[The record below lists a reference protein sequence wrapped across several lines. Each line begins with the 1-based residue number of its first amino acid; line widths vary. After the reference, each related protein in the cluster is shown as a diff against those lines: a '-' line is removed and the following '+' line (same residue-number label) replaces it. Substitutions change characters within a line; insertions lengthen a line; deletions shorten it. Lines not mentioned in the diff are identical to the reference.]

1 MLIMGVVPRRDQDNA
16 PVAELKEH
24 AMYVADPTTE
34 REILMQP
41 ETHTLWRQ
49 DIIRFGDLDILGHV
63 NNVAY
68 MVFFETGRV
77 AFLEQ
82 LGMPP
87 RDRGDEPV
95 FVLAH
100 IAADYI
106 EELYYPGTVDI
117 GTSVRHVG
125 GSSFHLGHAIFADGR
140 CKATGTSVIVQVR
153 GQPLQSVSL
162 GEDQKA
168 LVRRIGGVE

>member
-1 MLIMGVVPRRDQDNA
+1 
-16 PVAELKEH
+16 
-24 AMYVADPTTE
+24 MYIADPAAE
-34 REILMQP
+34 REALMQP
-41 ETHTLWRQ
+41 GTHTLWRQ
-49 DIIRFGDLDILGHV
+49 DIIRFGDLDLLGHV

-87 RDRGDEPV
+87 RDRADAPV

-125 GSSFHLGHAIFADGR
+125 GSSFHLGHAIFSEDGR
-140 CKATGTSVIVQVR
+140 CKATGTSVIVQVQGR
-153 GQPLQSVSL
+153 PLHSVPLSD
-162 GEDQKA
+162 DQEA